1 MYLKYARL
9 VKIYNFPSVKEL
21 FRLIR
26 GAPKVIF
33 GYQTALDVPS
43 PDADNPESN
52 R

>member
-26 GAPKVIF
+26 GALKAIF
-33 GYQTALDVPS
+33 WL
-43 PDADNPESN
+43 PDRFGCTKS
-52 R
+52 